1 MTEISVDRE
10 RCLGSGLCIVY
21 APRTFAHD
29 EETKAVVVDA
39 NGDPVEAIQNAVEA
53 CPTRALRVVED
64 QEGV

>member
-29 EETKAVVVDA
+29 DETKAVVVDA
-39 NGDPVEAIQNAVEA
+39 TGDPVEAIRNAVEA
-53 CPTRALRVVED
+53 CPTRALRVVD
-64 QEGV
+64 DREGV

>member
-29 EETKAVVVDA
+29 DETKAVVVDA
-39 NGDPVEAIQNAVEA
+39 NGDPVEAIRNAVEA